1 MRAFNVSIK
10 AALHA
15 TAALLVALTVSSP
28 AARAADDTPSGWIV
42 VSLTRDKQ
50 YGTMEISIKPIA
62 QGSGGRIL
70 GVTPLSFG
78 STRHQF
84 SEKVDGY
91 VKITKV
97 PPGQYHIT
105 NFHLNYAPSKW
116 TFRAK
121 SDFSVPFEVKANEVA
136 YLGEFLAT
144 ATMLKNSF
152 LIANIDKP
160 YFLVSNQQERDMP
173 IAVAEH
179 PELKDLPVAMALT
192 GSPRTPFL
200 RATRMAEEK

>member
-1 MRAFNVSIK
+1 MPAFNGSIK
-10 AALHA
+10 AALL
-15 TAALLVALTVSSP
+15 AAAVLSVALTVSSP
-28 AARAADDTPSGWIV
+28 AARAADDTSSGWIV

-50 YGTMEISIKPIA
+50 FGTMEISIKPLG
-62 QGSGGRIL
+62 QSSGGRTL

-78 STRHQF
+78 STHHRF
-84 SEKVDGY
+84 SEKVNGY
-91 VKITKV
+91 VEITKV

-144 ATMLKNSF
+144 ATMLKNSLLF
-152 LIANIDKP
+152 ANIDKP

-179 PELKDLPVAMALT
+179 PELKDVPVAIALR
-192 GSPRTPFL
+192 GPSRTPFM
-200 RATRMAEEK
+200 RATRMTEEK